1 MELPFPHDWFY
12 LGLRLGFVGLL
23 YLFLWQV
30 ARITLRE
37 VMQSA
42 AQTPPKPRTSRA
54 KLVLLE
60 PADSLLGAGASFRLT
75 ANTTIGRSPDCT
87 IVIEDP
93 SVSAVHARLESRNHA
108 WYVTDLGSTNGT
120 FVNNR
125 RVNDSAYIEADDVV
139 QFGRMTFQFEA

>member
-30 ARITLRE
+30 ARITLRD
-37 VMQSA
+37 VMRAA
-42 AQTPPKPRTSRA
+42 AQTVSKPRTSRA

-60 PADSLLGAGASFRLT
+60 PADSLLGIGRSYRLT

-93 SVSAVHARLESRNHA
+93 SVSAVHARIESRNHA
-108 WYVTDLGSTNGT
+108 WYVTDLSSTNGT
-120 FVNNR
+120 YVNDR
-125 RVNDSAYIEADDVV
+125 RVIDSAYIEADDVV